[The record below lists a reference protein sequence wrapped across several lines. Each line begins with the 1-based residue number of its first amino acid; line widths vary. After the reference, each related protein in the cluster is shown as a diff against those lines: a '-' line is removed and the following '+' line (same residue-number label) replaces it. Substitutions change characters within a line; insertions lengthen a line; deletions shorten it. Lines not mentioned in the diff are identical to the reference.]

1 MEEYCWAV
9 TEELERPYFGLPSYS
24 VLEFGFQLK
33 FVLHTYSLY
42 HIYVQFQCAHNL
54 SYAGT

>member
-9 TEELERPYFGLPSYS
+9 SAAAKRPYLGLSRYN
-24 VLEFGFQLK
+24 VLEFGFQLD
-33 FVLHTYSLY
+33 FVLHTYSFD
-42 HIYVQFQCAHNL
+42 HIYVQFQCGHNL